1 MEFDA
6 NIPIYR
12 QIGDFVCD
20 SIIQGTL
27 SEGEKI
33 PSVREMAM
41 RAEVNPNTVMRTY
54 ADLQD
59 QGIIFNKRGIGY
71 FVAED
76 APRVTRR
83 LKREEFIETELPALF
98 RKMDILEMTPADL
111 QPHYEHYL
119 AERDN
124 DGSRKSEIVRSGSDG
139 GSGKEEKQ

>member
-54 ADLQD
+54 ADLQE

-76 APRVTRR
+76 APRVTRW
-83 LKREEFIETELPALF
+83 LKREEFVEHELPTIF
-98 RKMDILEMTPADL
+98 RKMDILEMTLTDL
-111 QPHYEHYL
+111 QPHYDQYL

-124 DGSRKSEIVRSGSDG
+124 NGSKESEMIRST
-139 GSGKEEKQ
+139 SGEEPAKEEKR